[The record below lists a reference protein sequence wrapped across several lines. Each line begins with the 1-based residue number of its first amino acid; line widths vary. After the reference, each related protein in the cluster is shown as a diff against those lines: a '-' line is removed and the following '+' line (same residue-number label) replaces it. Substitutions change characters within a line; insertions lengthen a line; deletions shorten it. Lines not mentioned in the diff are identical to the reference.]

1 MVELLLLKEIAETQ
15 DVELLLKTEPKWFL
29 EKKAS
34 NLYSFLRKYYNNYNK
49 IPTVEELIALN
60 KGKEL
65 LELPK
70 TNLKNYLLENLI
82 DRYNKNTLYEKLY
95 KAIEDSEDMS
105 FAEVTDTL
113 SEIFLGMSEEINSEE
128 EVVKAGEVIAQETL
142 RKKPLGLGQFDIVNK
157 GMAPSELMLLGGHRG
172 TGKSILALNLGL
184 FNFNVN
190 KESVALISLEMRKE
204 EVLSRIDSIIS
215 GVEAIRILTNDL
227 TLDEYYKIYTAR
239 AKTFRDKSTPEFE
252 KFKGA
257 IESGAPLNVV
267 ESLYKQI
274 PFKENKFL
282 VIDSMSASM
291 SKIHYNLIK
300 AKQRYNISLAIVDY
314 LNIIVDTN
322 SNDLYDWKSQT
333 MKSNNL
339 KTFARTMG
347 LKIVAPF
354 QTSEE
359 GAVKYAK
366 SIEDPV
372 DYSIIF
378 KKKDSSSNIL
388 NLYTSKIRNGQHLRF
403 NLQLD
408 PKTLRVSPLG
418 GRDEPIRNIGEAQSI
433 TQEEG

>member
-15 DVELLLKTEPKWFL
+15 DIELLLKAEPAWFL
-29 EKKAS
+29 ERKAA
-34 NLYSFLRKYYNNYNK
+34 NLYSFLRKYYNKYNR
-49 IPTVEELIALN
+49 IPTLEELIALG

-82 DRYNKNTLYEKLY
+82 DRFNKNTLYEKLY
-95 KAIEDSEDMS
+95 TTIEESEDLS
-105 FAEVTDTL
+105 FAEVTDNL
-113 SEIFLGMSEEINSEE
+113 SEVFLTMSSQINTEEDII
-128 EVVKAGEVIAQETL
+128 KAGEVIAQETL

-157 GMAPSELMLLGGHRG
+157 GMAPSEIMLLGGHRG

-184 FNFNVN
+184 FNYKVN

-215 GVEAIRILTNDL
+215 GVEALRILTNDL
-227 TLDEYYKIYTAR
+227 TLEEYYKIYTAR
-239 AKTFRDKSTPEFE
+239 AKTFRDKNTDEYIS
-252 KFKGA
+252 FKKA
-257 IESGAPLNVV
+257 VDSGASLDAV
-267 ESLYKQI
+267 EALYNKI

-300 AKQRYNISLAIVDY
+300 AKQRYNISMAIIDY
-314 LNIIVDTN
+314 LNIIVDT
-322 SNDLYDWKSQT
+322 SATDLYDWKSQT

-347 LKIVAPF
+347 LKIIAPF

-359 GAVKYAK
+359 GTVKYAK

-378 KKKDSSSNIL
+378 KKKDASSNIL
-388 NLYTSKIRNGQHLRF
+388 NLYTSKIRNGQHLKF

-408 PKTLRVSPLG
+408 PKTLYVSPLG
-418 GRDEPIRNIGEAQSI
+418 GKDEPVRDIREAQPI
-433 TQEEG
+433 T